1 MRDLPNF
8 GHMNT
13 STVKFESCDKILLV
27 YLVKLYFKDTWS
39 SQFYL
44 HQQNCNHVH
53 QNDL

>member
-8 GHMNT
+8 GHINT
-13 STVKFESCDKILLV
+13 STVKLSHMIKFFRCI
-27 YLVKLYFKDTWS
+27 LVKLYFKDTWS

-53 QNDL
+53 